1 MHPLRY
7 VVVIN
12 YTSFLNNECKAHIMG
27 FYSEIEKAREAI
39 YEDLDDRR
47 KWAEENGYK
56 ANEGY
61 NSLEIDFAKE
71 RFTYDIHDL
80 CAEDWSCESRA

>member
-1 MHPLRY
+1 MNARPILWAFTRK
-7 VVVIN
+7 
-12 YTSFLNNECKAHIMG
+12 LK
-27 FYSEIEKAREAI
+27 KAREAM

-47 KWAEENGYK
+47 KWAVENGYK

-61 NSLEIDFAKE
+61 NSLEIDFANE

-80 CAEDWSCESRA
+80 CAEDWSCERRA